1 MRHRIYATVT
11 GRRLAAAL
19 AIGDFELLFSRQ
31 AYYSN
36 RSAAWAHLNKHED
49 ALKDAQ
55 KCVERD
61 PNFIKGARPGWG

>member
-1 MRHRIYATVT
+1 VI
-11 GRRLAAAL
+11 
-19 AIGDFELLFSRQ
+19 FEPLFSRQ

-61 PNFIKGARPGWG
+61 PNFIKGARLGWG